1 MRTRNRPQGDQGRQS
16 STGFKIIAAA
26 RISVA
31 SLRSVRPLEGN
42 SYSGIV
48 SMFSQL
54 ETRGSLLVFSECI
67 HKRPAAVVA
76 GLEAGRIQPA

>member
-1 MRTRNRPQGDQGRQS
+1 
-16 STGFKIIAAA
+16 
-26 RISVA
+26 
-31 SLRSVRPLEGN
+31 
-42 SYSGIV
+42 
-48 SMFSQL
+48 MFSQL